1 MRTSPIWRA
10 KEELLKSVP
19 GIGDIASR
27 TLLAEL
33 PELGRLN
40 RREIAA
46 LVGLAPFNRDSGSL
60 RGRRTIWGGRAALRA
75 TLYMAAL
82 TAIRH
87 NPVIAAFNDR
97 LRAAGKPPKLAITA
111 CMRKLL
117 VIVNAMVRDQKPWKP
132 A

>member
-1 MRTSPIWRA
+1 
-10 KEELLKSVP
+10 
-19 GIGDIASR
+19 
-27 TLLAEL
+27 
-33 PELGRLN
+33 
-40 RREIAA
+40 

-87 NPVIAAFNDR
+87 NPAIAAFNAR

-117 VIVNAMVRDQKPWKP
+117 VILNAMVRDQKPWQT